1 VVFRSEEDAKKA
13 VASNGMVFG
22 GHHLR
27 IDFANNSTFDAK
39 KRCVC
44 VGVQICAISYLTVVV
59 FLSDPVPLLKSLTTT
74 HTTAFFWVIF
84 PFKQLRS
91 RFEPISQL
99 ASGKMQ
105 VALP

>member
-1 VVFRSEEDAKKA
+1 MNHVVSVVFGSEEDAKKA

-44 VGVQICAISYLTVVV
+44 RDADICNILFDSCCV
-59 FLSDPVPLLKSLTTT
+59 F
-74 HTTAFFWVIF
+74 
-84 PFKQLRS
+84 
-91 RFEPISQL
+91 E
-99 ASGKMQ
+99 
-105 VALP
+105 